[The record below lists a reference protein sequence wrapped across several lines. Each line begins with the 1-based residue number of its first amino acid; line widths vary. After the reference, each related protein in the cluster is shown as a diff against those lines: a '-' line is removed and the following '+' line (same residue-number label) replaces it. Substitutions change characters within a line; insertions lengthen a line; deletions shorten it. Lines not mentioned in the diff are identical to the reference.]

1 MNSVKLAS
9 MTGLALLLAA
19 CGGANSEEPTAEETT
34 AAPAAEE
41 TATPTEEA
49 TPAASETPTASETP
63 SEAATKAAAT
73 PTPTA
78 SATVAAAAAAPATP
92 PAGFNMC
99 KACHS
104 TEKGKHGIG
113 PSLVGVYGTKAGD
126 IPGYEFSKAMK
137 ESGLKWNDATLDKYL
152 TDPRGTVPGTKM
164 SFAGMKDEAKR
175 KEVIAYLKSLK

>member
-19 CGGANSEEPTAEETT
+19 CGGASSEEPAAEETT

-41 TATPTEEA
+41 SATPSEEA
-49 TPAASETPTASETP
+49 TTAASETPSASATP
-63 SEAATKAAAT
+63 SEAATTAAAT
-73 PTPTA
+73 PTPAA
-78 SATVAAAAAAPATP
+78 SATVAAAAATP

-104 TEKGKHGIG
+104 VEKGKHGIG
-113 PSLVGVYGTKAGD
+113 PSLAGIYGTKAGD
-126 IPGYEFSKAMK
+126 IAGYEFSKPMK

-164 SFAGMKDEAKR
+164 SFAGLKDETKR

>member
-19 CGGANSEEPTAEETT
+19 CGGGNSEEPTAEETT

-41 TATPTEEA
+41 SATATEEA
-49 TPAASETPTASETP
+49 TPAASETPSASATP

-73 PTPTA
+73 PTPAA
-78 SATVAAAAAAPATP
+78 SATVAAAAPATP

-104 TEKGKHGIG
+104 AEKGKHGIG
-113 PSLVGVYGTKAGD
+113 PSLAGVYGTKAGD
-126 IPGYEFSKAMK
+126 IPGYDFSKAMK

-152 TDPRGTVPGTKM
+152 ADPRGTVPGTKM

-175 KEVIAYLKSLK
+175 QEVIAYLKAIK

>member
-19 CGGANSEEPTAEETT
+19 CGGASSEEPTAEETT
-34 AAPAAEE
+34 ATPAVEE
-41 TATPTEEA
+41 SATPSEEA
-49 TPAASETPTASETP
+49 TPTASGTPSASATP

-73 PTPTA
+73 PTPAA
-78 SATVAAAAAAPATP
+78 SATVAAAAPATP

-104 TEKGKHGIG
+104 VEKGKHGIG
-113 PSLVGVYGTKAGD
+113 PSLAGVYGTKAGD
-126 IPGYEFSKAMK
+126 IPGYEFSKPMK

-152 TDPRGTVPGTKM
+152 ADPRGTVPGTKM
-164 SFAGMKDEAKR
+164 SFAGLKDETKR
-175 KEVIAYLKSLK
+175 KEVIAYLKTLK

>member
-19 CGGANSEEPTAEETT
+19 CGGASSEEPGAEETT

-41 TATPTEEA
+41 SATPSEEA
-49 TPAASETPTASETP
+49 TPAASETPSASATP

-73 PTPTA
+73 PTPSA
-78 SATVAAAAAAPATP
+78 SATVAAAAATP

-104 TEKGKHGIG
+104 VEKGKHGIG
-113 PSLVGVYGTKAGD
+113 PSLAGIYGTKAGD
-126 IPGYEFSKAMK
+126 IAGYEFSKPMK

-164 SFAGMKDEAKR
+164 SFAGLKDETKR